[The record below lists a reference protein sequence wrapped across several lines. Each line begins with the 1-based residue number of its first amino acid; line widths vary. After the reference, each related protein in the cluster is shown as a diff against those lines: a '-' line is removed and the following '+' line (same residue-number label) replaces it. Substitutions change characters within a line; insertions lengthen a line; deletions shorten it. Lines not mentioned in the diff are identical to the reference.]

1 MEAKY
6 INAFL
11 EGLLQ
16 IFDEVA
22 SVKLNHLGTK
32 LKTTSKIDKNVIT
45 IVGIT
50 GDLKGVV
57 NINMN
62 SDFAMK
68 IASNMMGGMSV
79 ESFDEISKSAISELL
94 NIIMGNVSTK
104 LSKMGVSIDI
114 TPPTMLTGDNIDLKT
129 LDIPLISV
137 LYEYEGKPIDFD
149 ISIK

>member
-6 INAFL
+6 INTFL

-16 IFDEVA
+16 IFDQLA
-22 SVKLNHLGTK
+22 NIKLNHLGTK
-32 LKTTSKIDKNVIT
+32 LKTTSKIDKSVIT

-62 SDFAMK
+62 SDLAIK
-68 IASNMMGGMSV
+68 IASNMMGGTSV
-79 ESFDEISKSAISELL
+79 EKFDEISKSAISELL

-104 LSKMGVSIDI
+104 LSQMGVSIDI